1 MSHECALCAR
11 GINASSFMCYIVKK
25 DKWKECRWDDELYVD
40 AVACIAIREAGVSKM
55 KDWQDWF
62 SYLTK

>member
-1 MSHECALCAR
+1 MSHERALCAR
-11 GINASSFMCYIVKK
+11 GINAGSFMHYIVKK
-25 DKWKECRWDDELYVD
+25 DKWKECRWDNKLYVD
-40 AVACIAIREAGVSKM
+40 AVACIAICEAGVSKM